1 MQFKSDTQRL
11 TYAYL
16 PLGNLLAMTSTLKP
30 SSLRFYTTDRNTW
43 DYVNT
48 SLQPAR
54 SSTETSA
61 FETCSGPSLQPDH
74 AENTLSNWGSPT
86 SSGRNIYVKEDGHP
100 NEWRAGSPRNTS
112 ISAWSGKLTVTM
124 AQRLLEFL
132 FLAIIQLRADLYFVY
147 LYR

>member
-1 MQFKSDTQRL
+1 MHFKSDTQRL

-61 FETCSGPSLQPDH
+61 FETCSGPSLQSDH
-74 AENTLSNWGSPT
+74 AETRSPI
-86 SSGRNIYVKEDGHP
+86 GG
-100 NEWRAGSPRNTS
+100 
-112 ISAWSGKLTVTM
+112 L
-124 AQRLLEFL
+124 
-132 FLAIIQLRADLYFVY
+132 LRALGGISTSKKMGIPTNGVQVASGIRRY
-147 LYR
+147 LHGPVS